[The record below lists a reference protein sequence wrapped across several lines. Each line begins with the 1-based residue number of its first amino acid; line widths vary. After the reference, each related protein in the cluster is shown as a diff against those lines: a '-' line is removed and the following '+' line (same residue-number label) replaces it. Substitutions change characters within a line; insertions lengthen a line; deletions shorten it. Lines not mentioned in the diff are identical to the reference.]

1 MTVGDYATGD
11 SLYAARTGEA
21 IDGAPDPRPSPG
33 TGFTHSVETIDNDRA
48 AFLLYVGVV
57 R

>member
-1 MTVGDYATGD
+1 MTAGDHAAGD
-11 SLYAARTGEA
+11 SLYAARTAEA
-21 IDGAPDPRPSPG
+21 ISAAPDPRPSPG

-48 AFLLYVGVV
+48 ALLLYVGVV

>member
-1 MTVGDYATGD
+1 MTVVDHGTGD
-11 SLYAARTGEA
+11 SLYAAQSGEPITA
-21 IDGAPDPRPSPG
+21 EPDPRPSPG

-48 AFLLYVGVV
+48 RLLLNVGVV

>member
-1 MTVGDYATGD
+1 MTVGDHATGD
-11 SLYAARTGEA
+11 SLYAVRAGEA
-21 IDGAPDPRPSPG
+21 DDASPDPRPSPG

-48 AFLLYVGVV
+48 PLLLAVGVV

>member
-1 MTVGDYATGD
+1 MTAGDQPTGD
-11 SLYAARTGEA
+11 SLYVAVTGEA
-21 IDGAPDPRPSPG
+21 LSAAPDPRPSPG

-48 AFLLYVGVV
+48 ALLLNVGVV